1 MSLFGCSSDV
11 EKDYRPGKAGRT
23 HEVKVYI
30 GTSEKCIPENR
41 DLQTDLDQ
49 IQNGTAGR
57 SHSCDEN
64 HFEKSFGNIV
74 ENNFETQGQNLFENN
89 YAARKMEK

>member
-1 MSLFGCSSDV
+1 M
-11 EKDYRPGKAGRT
+11 
-23 HEVKVYI
+23 
-30 GTSEKCIPENR
+30 SEKCIPENR
-41 DLQTDLDQ
+41 DLQTALDQ

-57 SHSCDEN
+57 NHLYDEIGN
-64 HFEKSFGNIV
+64 YFEKSFGNIA

>member
-1 MSLFGCSSDV
+1 MSLFGFSSDV
-11 EKDYRPGKAGRT
+11 EKDYRPGNVGQT

-41 DLQTDLDQ
+41 DPQTALDQ

-57 SHSCDEN
+57 NLSCDKN
-64 HFEKSFGNIV
+64 YFEK
-74 ENNFETQGQNLFENN
+74 NFETQGQNLFENN
-89 YAARKMEK
+89 YAGRKMEK